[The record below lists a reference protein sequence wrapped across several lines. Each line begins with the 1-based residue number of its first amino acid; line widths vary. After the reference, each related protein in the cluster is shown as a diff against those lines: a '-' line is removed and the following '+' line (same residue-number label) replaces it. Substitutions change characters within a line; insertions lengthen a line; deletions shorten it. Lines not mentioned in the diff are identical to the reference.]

1 MRRIF
6 IIMLLFTFLTGCA
19 SQKPAEKEVKTIKKI
34 EKMSLPAW
42 VYERPQT
49 GDFVI
54 GISSR
59 SIYEDQMKDAAKQM
73 ATVIHSRNK
82 ASYTITKSAAT
93 DKEEYLSGGS
103 VQFKLN
109 VSSDPEETQRI
120 YENLKLLDEFLYYE
134 FYLAMYSETVEEM
147 NESCK
152 TQYVTNFPDWY
163 ENDGLKVEDG
173 NVRCYASESSSNLV
187 SAWEKAAEKARFE
200 IARYLEKNVQ
210 SELTNKNEDITKK
223 YAIET
228 RLKLA
233 ELQISRSYISSEL
246 FDNLRSYKVYLEVSS
261 K

>member
-1 MRRIF
+1 MKKNWIIF
-6 IIMLLFTFLTGCA
+6 LFISLLLGCA
-19 SQKPAEKEVKTIKKI
+19 SQKSAEKEVKTIKKI

-42 VYERPQT
+42 AYDLPEN

-73 ATVIHSRNK
+73 ATVNHSRNK

-93 DKEEYLSGGS
+93 SKEEYLSGGS
-103 VQFKLN
+103 AQFKLN

-120 YENLKLLDEFLYYE
+120 YENLKLVDEFLYYE
-134 FYLAMYSETVEEM
+134 FYLALYSENSSELT
-147 NESCK
+147 ESCK
-152 TQYVTNFPDWY
+152 TQYVANFPDWY
-163 ENDGLKVEDG
+163 KNEGLKVENG
-173 NVRCYASESSSNLV
+173 KVRCYATESSSNLV
-187 SAWEKAAEKARFE
+187 SAWDKAAEKARFE
-200 IARYLEKNVQ
+200 IAKYLEKNVQ

-233 ELQISRSYISSEL
+233 ELQISRSYITSEL
-246 FDNLRSYKVYLEVSS
+246 FDNLRPY
-261 K
+261 